1 MSLLSF
7 HRGLIAVAIVFCLG
21 YGSWELLRLARPGPE
36 GSFIL
41 GTVFIL
47 LGLGLSFYLSRLRR
61 FLGYDVEA
69 EGRNAS

>member
-21 YGSWELLRLARPGPE
+21 YGSWELLRLTRPGPE

-41 GTVFIL
+41 GTIFIL
-47 LGLGLSFYLSRLRR
+47 LGLALTFYLARLRH
-61 FLGYDVEA
+61 FLGYDA
-69 EGRNAS
+69 GGEGSTS